1 MLIAEIDDRIDEVR
15 TDCLSVTEFKPIK
28 ENLDRKLADV
38 RVNYE
43 DAMALLGAGNFGG

>member
-15 TDCLSVTEFKPIK
+15 TDCPSVTEFKPIK